1 MSQAQQ
7 KMAAPN
13 PSVGA
18 DGGQPLCK
26 TYIQSIPQPSEK
38 GKENPGPAPPLSM
51 PFHFE
56 QLPDSLKAS
65 GQFCLWRYELRGGR
79 QTKVPYDPIT
89 KARARSNDPS
99 SFSDYPTALRQHG
112 FDGLGVGI
120 FGALC
125 AIDLDHCVTVTGNRA
140 NDFDIGDRSAELSQ
154 FLERYMRRDSA
165 AGNAA
170 NAADA
175 SILRLVSTLPLWKG
189 QYDRYPSHSEADL
202 ALLRELAVHTGCNA
216 AQMDRLFRQSGL
228 MREKWDRPQSGSTYG
243 AISIEKAIA
252 LCRTPTVESFP
263 PLIPL
268 TQSAASLPAFPIWC
282 LPAPFAAYAE
292 AVAQHSQTA
301 VDMAGVI
308 ALGVLAVCFQ
318 GKYLVQGTPGYRH
331 GSLCNHPKRRET
343 ESKILP
349 RVQICP
355 LAEILLGRAFPK
367 PSRADGSPLRKFI
380 QRSMKPIPKTYQ
392 TPHRTRIVKTRL
404 SEEEYEEFRH
414 RCDVY
419 QVSQSEWLRQLIQT
433 GRVHT
438 TIRATLTSDELLEAI
453 GKLTAQYGKI
463 GSNLNQI
470 ARFLQTQGMPY
481 NTLSEE
487 VRTAISELAD
497 LKYQVLT
504 QVGDAVGNVQTY
516 RL

>member
-7 KMAAPN
+7 EMAAPN

-65 GQFCLWRYELRGGR
+65 GRFCLWRYESRGSR
-79 QTKVPYDPIT
+79 QTKVPYDPVT

-99 SFSDYPTALRQHG
+99 SFSDYPTALRQQG

-125 AIDLDHCVTVTGNRA
+125 AIDLDHCVTDAGYFTAQAAEIVALLHSYTEFSPSGSGLHILFYAPEFAFDAKTYYVMKHSAGVEVYVAGATSKYVTVTGNRA

-216 AQMDRLFRQSGL
+216 AQIDRLFRQSGL
-228 MREKWDRPQSGSTYG
+228 MREKWDRPQSGSTHG
-243 AISIEKAIA
+243 AISIEKAIS
-252 LCRTPTVESFP
+252 LCRTPTVEAFP

-268 TQSAASLPAFPIWC
+268 TQSAASCPPFPYRARLLHSRLC
-282 LPAPFAAYAE
+282 RGRGAA
-292 AVAQHSQTA
+292 QP
-301 VDMAGVI
+301 D
-308 ALGVLAVCFQ
+308 
-318 GKYLVQGTPGYRH
+318 RH
-331 GSLCNHPKRRET
+331 GYGWRHCAGHTGGL
-343 ESKILP
+343 LP
-349 RVQICP
+349 V
-355 LAEILLGRAFPK
+355 EVSRAGHAGLQTWIAFYPSEALRK
-367 PSRADGSPLRKFI
+367 PEQDSTAGPNLPPSR
-380 QRSMKPIPKTYQ
+380 
-392 TPHRTRIVKTRL
+392 
-404 SEEEYEEFRH
+404 
-414 RCDVY
+414 
-419 QVSQSEWLRQLIQT
+419 
-433 GRVHT
+433 
-438 TIRATLTSDELLEAI
+438 
-453 GKLTAQYGKI
+453 
-463 GSNLNQI
+463 NLVG
-470 ARFLQTQGMPY
+470 AYLPQTQQSG
-481 NTLSEE
+481 
-487 VRTAISELAD
+487 RTSAAKNSSKGA
-497 LKYQVLT
+497 
-504 QVGDAVGNVQTY
+504 
-516 RL
+516 